1 MSATRFTDTQ
11 GQHLDRAPA
20 TVPFWTQNGT
30 AGTRTGVRSL
40 ENRTAQ
46 ARMPT
51 AENGTVLP
59 RQVPYAGRRPREYLT
74 PKEVGRLIAAA
85 LNLVRIATW
94 LAGTPLARTRQ
105 SAFVAEFASSI
116 STGEADLSIF
126 RHAVR

>member
-1 MSATRFTDTQ
+1 
-11 GQHLDRAPA
+11 
-20 TVPFWTQNGT
+20 
-30 AGTRTGVRSL
+30 VRSL
-40 ENRTAQ
+40 ENWTAQ

-105 SAFVAEFASSI
+105 SAFVRLMAHPA
-116 STGEADLSIF
+116 
-126 RHAVR
+126 